1 MRQFS
6 IISLATAF
14 VFLAFV
20 SPSLAQQAPKP
31 QAGRIVAVEFPIAVL
46 DVQKILRDSSA
57 VKNIREQ
64 VTKYGS
70 SFENEIEKERNEIR
84 AANQELTRQRTI
96 LSPDAFA
103 EKRRVFEEKVVG
115 VQRLVQQR
123 QRELDA
129 SRNRA
134 MAEVNKAYTEVVAK
148 FAAERNLAVILR
160 KVQTVFTLGNLDVT
174 QEVLSRLNK
183 QLPTVKIDKPG
194 SKVAKSKK

>member
-1 MRQFS
+1 
-6 IISLATAF
+6 LATAF

-31 QAGRIVAVEFPIAVL
+31 QAGRIVAVEFPIAFL

>member
-1 MRQFS
+1 MRQLS

-14 VFLAFV
+14 VILPFV
-20 SPSLAQQAPKP
+20 SPALAQDAPKP
-31 QAGRIVAVEFPIAVL
+31 KRDRILQVELPIAVL
-46 DVQKILRDSSA
+46 DVQRILRDSSA

-64 VTKYGS
+64 VAEYGS
-70 SFENEIEKERNEIR
+70 TIENEVEKKRTEIR
-84 AANQELTRQRTI
+84 SANQELTRQRTI

-103 EKRRVFEEKVVG
+103 EKRRLFEEKVVG

-123 QRELDA
+123 QRDLDA
-129 SRNRA
+129 SRNKA

-183 QLPTVKIDKPG
+183 KLPTVKIDKPG